1 MEGIAM
7 DSIVDYIFEAGML
20 KRVARSGWWA
30 EKVKYPESV
39 AEHSFRTAIVAFVL
53 AKMEGMDENRARKLC
68 TAAVFHDMHE
78 ARLGD
83 MNKITARY
91 IPMTKELER
100 KVEMDQ
106 RKDMPEELQSAIADA
121 LALSED
127 DLIVLKD
134 ADYLECAFQAKEYI
148 DIGHKGAESWIK
160 SIEGRLKTASAK
172 KLLARMK
179 KKDSNDWWKGL
190 KRIE

>member
-1 MEGIAM
+1 M

-39 AEHSFRTAIVAFVL
+39 AEHSFRTAIVAFAL
-53 AKMEGMDENRARKLC
+53 AKMEGMDDDGARRLC

-83 MNKITARY
+83 MHKITARY
-91 IPMTKELER
+91 MPMTKELER
-100 KVEMDQ
+100 KVESDQ
-106 RKDMPEELQSAIADA
+106 IRNVPKQLQSAIADA
-121 LALSED
+121 LALSEKE
-127 DLIVLKD
+127 LVVLKD
-134 ADYLECAFQAKEYI
+134 ADYLECAFQAKEYV

-160 SIEGRLKTASAK
+160 SIESRLKTVSAK
-172 KLLARMK
+172 KLLAAMK

-190 KRIE
+190 KKID

>member
-1 MEGIAM
+1 M
-7 DSIVDYIFEAGML
+7 DPIVDYIFEAGML

-39 AEHSFRTAIVAFVL
+39 AEHSFRTAVVAFIL
-53 AKMEGMDENRARKLC
+53 AKMEGMDDDGARKLC

-91 IPMTKELER
+91 INVTKELER
-100 KVEMDQ
+100 KVEMEQ
-106 RKDMPEELQSAIADA
+106 RGEMPEELKGAMAGI
-121 LALSED
+121 LELSED

-148 DIGHKGAESWIK
+148 DIGHRGAASWIK
-160 SIEGRLKTASAK
+160 SIEGRLKTKSAK